1 MEPEKLLLS
10 LEGAITI
17 LNKWKDESASVLVL
31 GQNSF
36 RHGLRS
42 VHEGAVDWNI
52 GLRGTVSQVSV
63 CQGAVSSKAGR
74 VVFESPAGNLS
85 LSMDSCVFSY
95 DTNCERPPFLKSYDG
110 ANILS
115 CLFIFFPSNEAFV
128 VYELQER

>member
-1 MEPEKLLLS
+1 MLLS
-10 LEGAITI
+10 LEDAITI

-63 CQGAVSSKAGR
+63 CQGAISSKAGR
-74 VVFESPAGNLS
+74 VVFDSPGGNLS
-85 LSMDSCVFSY
+85 LSMDSCAFSY
-95 DTNCERPPFLKSYDG
+95 DTPCEKPPFLKSDDQSRT
-110 ANILS
+110 LS
-115 CLFIFFPSNEAFV
+115 CLFIYFPTNEAFV

>member
-1 MEPEKLLLS
+1 MLLS
-10 LEGAITI
+10 LEDAITV
-17 LNKWKDESASVLVL
+17 LTKWKDESVSVLVL

-36 RHGLRS
+36 RQGLRS
-42 VHEGAVDWNI
+42 VHEGGVDWNI

-74 VVFESPAGNLS
+74 VVFESSGSNLS

-95 DTNCERPPFLKSYDG
+95 DAPCEKPPFLPADTRSKT
-110 ANILS
+110 LS

-128 VYELQER
+128 VYELQEE

>member
-1 MEPEKLLLS
+1 MLLS
-10 LEGAITI
+10 LEDAITV
-17 LNKWKDESASVLVL
+17 LTKWKDESVSVLVL

-36 RHGLRS
+36 RQGLRS
-42 VHEGAVDWNI
+42 VHEGGVDWNI

-74 VVFESPAGNLS
+74 VVFESSGSNLS

-95 DTNCERPPFLKSYDG
+95 DALCEKPPFLPADTRFKT
-110 ANILS
+110 LS

-128 VYELQER
+128 VYELQEG

>member
-1 MEPEKLLLS
+1 
-10 LEGAITI
+10 
-17 LNKWKDESASVLVL
+17 LVL

-36 RHGLRS
+36 RLGLRS
-42 VHEGAVDWNI
+42 VHEGGVDWNI

-74 VVFESPAGNLS
+74 VVFESSGSNLS

-95 DTNCERPPFLKSYDG
+95 DALCEKPPFLPADTRSKT
-110 ANILS
+110 LS

-128 VYELQER
+128 VYELQEG

>member
-1 MEPEKLLLS
+1 MLLS
-10 LEGAITI
+10 LEDALTI
-17 LNKWKDESASVLVL
+17 LNKWKDESVSVLVL

-36 RHGLRS
+36 RQGIRS
-42 VHEGAVDWNI
+42 VQEGGVDWNT

-63 CQGAVSSKAGR
+63 CQGAISSKAGR

-95 DTNCERPPFLKSYDG
+95 DVLCERPPFLKSDDRSKL
-110 ANILS
+110 LS
-115 CLFIFFPSNEAFV
+115 CLFIFFPTNETFV

>member
-1 MEPEKLLLS
+1 LLLS
-10 LEGAITI
+10 LEDAITV

-36 RHGLRS
+36 RLGLRS
-42 VHEGAVDWNI
+42 VHEGGVDWNI

-63 CQGAVSSKAGR
+63 CQGAISSKTGR
-74 VVFESPAGNLS
+74 VVFDSRGGNLS

-95 DTNCERPPFLKSYDG
+95 DASCEKPPFLKADDRSK
-110 ANILS
+110 ILS
-115 CLFIFFPSNEAFV
+115 CLFIFFATNEAFV